1 MAKVIDWIK
10 AHYDRA
16 AVIAAAVFL
25 FISAIS
31 IWWSAIQF
39 GNRLVTPQPS
49 RPKAASQPPVAVEL
63 DRAAE
68 QLQNPAQWKAST
80 RSGLFVPEK
89 HFIGTD
95 GLPATL
101 QNTQVHAPVPNDWFE
116 KYGLPIEDADVLDQ
130 DPDKDGFTNLDEWQ
144 GGTDPTKKDSHP
156 EYTTKLHLVS
166 ATEEPFRYIFSSRIK
181 DKFGI
186 NTIDQSE
193 PTQFLKVGDVIRG
206 TDFKIVKFTEKRA
219 RNQYGMNEDVSELLL
234 EHPQGH
240 AQVTLVKGKVATSP
254 QSVATVVYAWG
265 GRREFEVSEDQEF
278 SIFGLRHSPFVIS
291 EHPYHP
297 CNRVD
302 GISEIEG
309 KAARVVASEL
319 GKERVSTPWSARFLC
334 FVFIRGNL
342 SAVADSWFA
351 PKKS

>member
-1 MAKVIDWIK
+1 LIVAKVQEWIK
-10 AHYDRA
+10 ANYDRV
-16 AVIAAAVFL
+16 AVIAAAAFL
-25 FISAIS
+25 FISAVC

-49 RPKAASQPPVAVEL
+49 RRKSASQPPVAVEL

-80 RSGLFVPEK
+80 HSGLFVPEK
-89 HFIGTD
+89 HFIGAD

-101 QNTQVHAPVPNDWFE
+101 QNTQVHPPVPNDWFE
-116 KYGLPIEDADVLDQ
+116 KYSLPIEDADALDQ

-144 GGTDPTKKDSHP
+144 GNTDPTNKDSHP
-156 EYTTKLHLVS
+156 DYVTKLHLVS

-219 RNQYGMNEDVSELLL
+219 RNRYGINEDVSELLL
-234 EHPQGH
+234 EHQQSH
-240 AQVTLVKGKVATSP
+240 AQVTLLKGKVATSP
-254 QSVATVVYAWG
+254 QSVASFVYAWG
-265 GRREFEVSEDQEF
+265 GRLEFEVRKDQEF
-278 SIFGLRHSPFVIS
+278 SLKPVEEIKYKLVDVQPAKAVIVNTQK
-291 EHPYHP
+291 PNAP
-297 CNRVD
+297 
-302 GISEIEG
+302 IEIG
-309 KAARVVASEL
+309 FAA
-319 GKERVSTPWSARFLC
+319 P
-334 FVFIRGNL
+334 
-342 SAVADSWFA
+342 
-351 PKKS
+351 